1 MSHSHVTRAHT
12 RALAVDSRLY
22 ATCARNA
29 LYELRYA
36 KRSQCYYLHVTN
48 SASVMLDAAAASAIY
63 DAMLR
68 HVVRTIAA
76 DARATSVRTSVY
88 TMRSDIRALLRAA
101 ECSKCAH

>member
-1 MSHSHVTRAHT
+1 MSHSHVTRAH
-12 RALAVDSRLY
+12 RRVLAVDARHYL
-22 ATCARNA
+22 TCARNA
-29 LYELRYA
+29 LYELRYV

-63 DAMLR
+63 DALKR
-68 HVVRTIAA
+68 HLVRTIAT

-101 ECSKCAH
+101 ECSKYAH